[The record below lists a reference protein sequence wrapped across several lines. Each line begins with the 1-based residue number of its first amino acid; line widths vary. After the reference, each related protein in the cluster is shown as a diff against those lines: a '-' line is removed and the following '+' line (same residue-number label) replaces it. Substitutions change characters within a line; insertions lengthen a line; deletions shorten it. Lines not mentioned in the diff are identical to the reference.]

1 MPLSCARRAAI
12 LVVALPGGQLCVDTT
27 MRRAAARSDAMTQI
41 GMADS
46 STERTQRIYARVAGF
61 LFLWL
66 IITGLAGMLTISH
79 IVGSGTFAETAK
91 RVVASEHLYRVAL
104 TSELIET
111 LSTVLLAFALYVTLK
126 PVDKLLAQ
134 IAVYWRLGESF
145 IGGVGMIVGFL
156 RLRLYSSPQLAGAL
170 GADQTQALVALTRH
184 AGFVVYNISAIF
196 FSIGSILFCYLFF
209 KSRYIPR
216 ILSAFG
222 VFASVVVT
230 VICFASLIFPEHAAT
245 LQYGWAPM
253 AIAEVTTGIWL
264 MLFAVK
270 TQPRSDQQSARPAV
284 IRA

>member
-1 MPLSCARRAAI
+1 
-12 LVVALPGGQLCVDTT
+12 
-27 MRRAAARSDAMTQI
+27 MTQI
-41 GMADS
+41 GMEDS

-61 LFLWL
+61 VFLWL
-66 IITGLAGMLTISH
+66 IVTGLAGLFTISH

-104 TSELIET
+104 SIELIET

-134 IAVYWRLGESF
+134 IAMYWRLGESF
-145 IGGVGMIVGFL
+145 IGGVGIIIGFL
-156 RLRLYSSPQLAGAL
+156 KLGLYSSPQSIGAL
-170 GADQTQALVALTRH
+170 GTDQSQALMGLTRQ
-184 AGFVVYNISAIF
+184 AGFAVYNISAIF
-196 FSIGSILFCYLFF
+196 FSIGSILFYYLFF

-230 VICFASLIFPEHAAT
+230 IMCFGSLIFPEHAAT

-270 TQPRSDQQSARPAV
+270 TQARSDQQSAQPAV
-284 IRA
+284 IRG

>member
-1 MPLSCARRAAI
+1 ME
-12 LVVALPGGQLCVDTT
+12 
-27 MRRAAARSDAMTQI
+27 
-41 GMADS
+41 DS
-46 STERTQRIYARVAGF
+46 STERTQRIYARIAGF
-61 LFLWL
+61 LYLWL
-66 IITGLAGMLTISH
+66 IITGLAGALTISH

-111 LSTVLLAFALYVTLK
+111 LSALLLAFALYVTLK

-134 IAVYWRLGESF
+134 IAMYWRLGESF
-145 IGGVGMIVGFL
+145 IGGAGMIVGFL
-156 RLRLYSSPQLAGAL
+156 RLSLYSSPQSIEAL
-170 GADQTQALVALTRH
+170 GTDRSQVLVELTRA
-184 AGFVVYNISAIF
+184 AGFAVYNISAIF

-222 VFASVVVT
+222 IFASAVVT
-230 VICFASLIFPEHAAT
+230 IMCFGCLIFPEHAAT

-253 AIAEVTTGIWL
+253 AIAEVATGFWL

-270 TQPRSDQQSARPAV
+270 TQARSDQQPARPAV

>member
-1 MPLSCARRAAI
+1 MNNDGRSR
-12 LVVALPGGQLCVDTT
+12 PGANNFLTI
-27 MRRAAARSDAMTQI
+27 RRAAARSDAMTQI
-41 GMADS
+41 RMEDS

-66 IITGLAGMLTISH
+66 IITGLAGTLMISN

-104 TSELIET
+104 SSELIET
-111 LSTVLLAFALYVTLK
+111 LSAVLLAFALYVTLK

-134 IAVYWRLGESF
+134 IAMYWRLGESF
-145 IGGVGMIVGFL
+145 IGGAAMILSFL
-156 RLRLYSSPQLAGAL
+156 RLRLYTSPESLAAL
-170 GADQTQALVALTRH
+170 GTGQSQALVDLTRN
-184 AGFVVYNISAIF
+184 AGFAAYNISAIF

-222 VFASVVVT
+222 VFASVIVT
-230 VICFASLIFPEHAAT
+230 IMCFASLIYPEHATA
-245 LQYGWAPM
+245 LQYGWVPM
-253 AIAEVTTGIWL
+253 AIAEVATGFWL

-270 TQPRSDQQSARPAV
+270 TQARSDQQSARPAS
-284 IRA
+284 IHA